1 MPAAHDLN
9 AAAVV
14 ATLTRVASDG
24 GNRAGRAVSGLL
36 GQEVSIEVPSV
47 RLGTR
52 ADAAE
57 ALGGAEAI
65 VLGAYL
71 GISGDVTGHVV
82 LLFPAARALECVDLM
97 CGLFR
102 GATTAPDELAES
114 AIGELGNVVGS
125 AFVNALADDLNLVL
139 HPTPPAFLHDMAG
152 AVLQT
157 LYAEIL
163 AQDGDVAIMDT
174 VFAEPSG
181 RVAGIL
187 IVAPDP
193 VCLGQLERAA

>member
-1 MPAAHDLN
+1 MCSLPRGSTAAPH
-9 AAAVV
+9 
-14 ATLTRVASDG
+14 
-24 GNRAGRAVSGLL
+24 
-36 GQEVSIEVPSV
+36 
-47 RLGTR
+47 
-52 ADAAE
+52 
-57 ALGGAEAI
+57 
-65 VLGAYL
+65 
-71 GISGDVTGHVV
+71 
-82 LLFPAARALECVDLM
+82 
-97 CGLFR
+97 
-102 GATTAPDELAES
+102 ELAES
-114 AIGELGNVVGS
+114 AIAELGNVVGS

-174 VFAEPSG
+174 LFAEPSG

>member
-1 MPAAHDLN
+1 VPPTPELN
-9 AAAVV
+9 ADAVL
-14 ATLTRVASDG
+14 ATLARVAGDG
-24 GNRAGRAVSGLL
+24 AKRAGRAVSGLL
-36 GQEVSIEVPSV
+36 GQDVRIEVPSV

-52 ADAAE
+52 TDAAE
-57 ALGGAEAI
+57 AMGGPEAI
-65 VLGAYL
+65 ILGSYL
-71 GISGDVTGHVV
+71 AISGDVTGHVL
-82 LLFPAARALECVDLM
+82 LLFPATRALECVDLM
-97 CGLFR
+97 CGLPR
-102 GATTAPDELAES
+102 GTMTTPDEVAES

-157 LYAEIL
+157 LYAEVL
-163 AQDGDVAIMDT
+163 AQDGEVAILDT
-174 VFAEPSG
+174 VFADPSG
-181 RVAGIL
+181 QVAGIL